1 MTTFDEL
8 LVVDEEPTATERVRS
23 GVLAF
28 FVGVSLVLAG
38 LGVIGVA
45 LWLIGQFFWWLFLVF
60 LQGAGPSTGNFQDP
74 SYANF
79 LE

>member
-74 SYANF
+74 SYGNF